1 MPATDR
7 RPQAA
12 HGPAL
17 RLALYARVS
26 TADQTVA
33 PQLDRLRD
41 YAQARGLTVAREYVD
56 EGVSGAKDRRP
67 ALDALLADVR
77 ARRVDAVAV
86 VKLDRLA
93 RSVRHLLTLAAD
105 FAALGVELVA
115 ADQGIDTSTPSGRF
129 LFNVLGSVAELERD
143 LIRERTAAGLAAAK
157 RRGKR
162 LGRRP
167 TLTGDALDRA
177 RRMRAAGQS
186 VRYIAG
192 VLGVSKSAV
201 ARGCPVD
208 TQSGRQRGA
217 QSHAQGA
224 THGGC
229 PEKPTAESA

>member
-1 MPATDR
+1 M
-7 RPQAA
+7 
-12 HGPAL
+12 GFVE
-17 RLALYARVS
+17 RL
-26 TADQTVA
+26 
-33 PQLDRLRD
+33 
-41 YAQARGLTVAREYVD
+41 
-56 EGVSGAKDRRP
+56 RP

-77 ARRVDAVAV
+77 ARKVDAVAV

-105 FAALGVELVA
+105 FEALGVELVA

-143 LIRERTAAGLAAAK
+143 LIRERTVAGLAAAK

-167 TLTGDALDRA
+167 TVEGDALDRA
-177 RRMRAAGQS
+177 RRMRKAGQS

-201 ARGCPVD
+201 ARACPANP
-208 TQSGRQRGA
+208 SAEGA
-217 QSHAQGA
+217 D
-224 THGGC
+224 
-229 PEKPTAESA
+229 SAA

>member
-1 MPATDR
+1 MPTAPQ
-7 RPQAA
+7 RP
-12 HGPAL
+12 L

-26 TADQTVA
+26 TAEQTVT

-41 YAQARGLTVAREYVD
+41 YAAARGFAVAREYID
-56 EGVSGAKDRRP
+56 QGQSGAKDRRP

-77 ARRVDAVAV
+77 ARKVDAVAV

-105 FAALGVELVA
+105 FEALGVELVA

-143 LIRERTAAGLAAAK
+143 LIRERTAAGLAAAR

-167 TLTGDALDRA
+167 TLEGDALERA
-177 RRMRAAGQS
+177 RRMRSAGQS
-186 VRYIAG
+186 VRHVAQ

-201 ARGCPVD
+201 ARACPVNP
-208 TQSGRQRGA
+208 SAEGA
-217 QSHAQGA
+217 D
-224 THGGC
+224 
-229 PEKPTAESA
+229 SAA

>member
-1 MPATDR
+1 MTSPADR
-7 RPQAA
+7 RP
-12 HGPAL
+12 L

-26 TADQTVA
+26 TAEQTVA

-41 YAQARGLTVAREYVD
+41 YAEARGFAVVHEYLD

-67 ALDALLADVR
+67 ALDAMLADVR
-77 ARRVDAVAV
+77 ARKVDAVAV

-93 RSVRHLLTLAAD
+93 RSVRHLLTLSAD
-105 FAALGVELVA
+105 FEALGVELIA
-115 ADQGIDTSTPSGRF
+115 TDQGIDTSTASGRF

-143 LIRERTAAGLAAAK
+143 LIRERTVAGLAAAK

-167 TLTGDALDRA
+167 TLDGDAIDRA

-186 VRYIAG
+186 VRYVAG

-201 ARGCPVD
+201 SRACPAKV
-208 TQSGRQRGA
+208 SAEGA
-217 QSHAQGA
+217 
-224 THGGC
+224 
-229 PEKPTAESA
+229 